1 MDFIHRLPY
10 EIKQL
15 ILSFSYKC
23 QNIHLRKDIKSFVS
37 TKEILYSNY
46 WNWHESNSF
55 YRHFIVND
63 LHVMFNIQQMYFL
76 MLALPLCHDSN
87 KIIYFLHNVIHF
99 LPTASQINMLWG
111 LMSCEQRLQFL
122 VVFPR
127 FR

>member
-23 QNIHLRKDIKSFVS
+23 QNIHLTNDIKSFVS
-37 TKEILYSNY
+37 TKEILYTNY
-46 WNWHESNSF
+46 WNWHAGNSF

-63 LHVMFNIQQMYFL
+63 LHVMFNFEEMFYLLIV
-76 MLALPLCHDSN
+76 LPLRH
-87 KIIYFLHNVIHF
+87 KVVYFLHNSLHF
-99 LPTASQINMLWG
+99 KSTITQINMLWG
-111 LMSCEQRLQFL
+111 LMTCKQRLVFL
-122 VVFPR
+122 EIFPR